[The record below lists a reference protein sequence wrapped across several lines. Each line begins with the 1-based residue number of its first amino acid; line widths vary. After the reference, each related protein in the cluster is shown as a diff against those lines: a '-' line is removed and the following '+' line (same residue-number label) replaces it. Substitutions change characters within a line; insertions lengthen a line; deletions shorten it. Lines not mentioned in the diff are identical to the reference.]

1 MGLLDGIEKLITEH
15 GSAAILRE
23 RIALANDKYSAL
35 QSENFALKSQNEIL
49 KSENEA
55 LKLDNKKLQEQRRH
69 DEKKLSDAEALH
81 SKKTPSY
88 KMVYGCMK
96 FEGDDN
102 LYCPGCFHNKDKKVP
117 TSRKGSHYRFCAA
130 CKTDISSG

>member
-15 GSAAILRE
+15 GSAVILRE

-35 QSENFALKSQNEIL
+35 QSENSTLKSQNAIF

-55 LKLDNKKLQEQRRH
+55 LKLDNEKFHKQRQ
-69 DEKKLSDAEALH
+69 DDLH
-81 SKKTPSY
+81 SKNTPAY

-96 FEGDDN
+96 FEGDNN
-102 LYCPGCFHNKDKKVP
+102 LYCPGCFHNKNKKVP
-117 TSRKGSHYRFCAA
+117 TSRKGTKYQFCAA